1 MIKKI
6 LFAVVVLVAS
16 TAFSQ
21 DDKKFEWSME
31 GQVVC
36 TTNGVGM
43 YTNFGGPG
51 LRFNFKHFSVGYN
64 MMPSLRFEN
73 NIPNT
78 PLVTPILGTGP
89 QLYFLKKKKLVLSF
103 PAYYVTSDHKWTFT
117 AGIGYVL
124 TNKK

>member
-1 MIKKI
+1 MKKYV
-6 LFAVVVLVAS
+6 LCFALVLV
-16 TAFSQ
+16 TFTGMTQ
-21 DDKKFEWSME
+21 EDKKFEWSME
-31 GQVVC
+31 GQLVC
-36 TTNGVGM
+36 ATNGVGM

-51 LRFNFKHFSVGYN
+51 LRFNFEYFSIGYN

-73 NIPNT
+73 QTNT

-103 PAYYVTSDHKWTFT
+103 PAYYLASNHEWTFT

>member
-1 MIKKI
+1 MIKR
-6 LFAVVVLVAS
+6 LLCAAVVLITT
-16 TAFSQ
+16 TANAQ
-21 DDKKFEWSME
+21 EEKKFEWSMD

-36 TTNGVGM
+36 ATNGVGM
-43 YTNFGGPG
+43 FTNFGGPG

-64 MMPSLRFEN
+64 MMPTLRFEN
-73 NIPNT
+73 QANV

-89 QLYFLKKKKLVLSF
+89 QFYFLKKKKLVLSF
-103 PAYYVTSDHKWTFT
+103 PAYYLASEHKWTYT